1 MRRDSFG
8 GKYIPTSASV
18 PTGVSIRAG
27 LSTRPRTTIAAACS
41 ALIAGIGL
49 SLRDGAIIGVSTSGM
64 WMLVN
69 VMWSDSVS
77 VPTTSEKASSAALLG
92 MYALYFGLLAC
103 TPALD
108 TFTT

>member
-1 MRRDSFG
+1 M
-8 GKYIPTSASV
+8 
-18 PTGVSIRAG
+18 SIRAG

-41 ALIAGIGL
+41 AVIAGIGL
-49 SLRDGAIIGVSTSGM
+49 SRRDGAIIGVATNGM

-77 VPTTSEKASSAALLG
+77 VATTSENASNAALVGRYELYLG
-92 MYALYFGLLAC
+92 LRAC

-108 TFTT
+108 TLTT

>member
-1 MRRDSFG
+1 M
-8 GKYIPTSASV
+8 PTSASV
-18 PTGVSIRAG
+18 PIGVSILAG

-41 ALIAGIGL
+41 TVMGGTGL
-49 SLRDGAIIGVSTSGM
+49 SLRDGAIIGVFTSGM
-64 WMLVN
+64 WMVVN

-77 VPTTSEKASSAALLG
+77 VPTPSANASSAALLG